1 MRLPIKI
8 AIPATAVGAMV
19 VGGWALLPAATSGAP
34 APVRAPQV
42 ATPIVAPM
50 VPAETPTPEPSST
63 ASESPEP
70 TTPEPA
76 GDTYADPPGQDVNHE
91 CPPTCGPGETP

>member
-1 MRLPIKI
+1 
-8 AIPATAVGAMV
+8 
-19 VGGWALLPAATSGAP
+19 
-34 APVRAPQV
+34 
-42 ATPIVAPM
+42 VAPM
-50 VPAETPTPEPSST
+50 VPAQTPTPEPSST

-91 CPPTCGPGETP
+91 CPPACGPGETP

>member
-1 MRLPIKI
+1 MRLPVKI
-8 AIPATAVGAMV
+8 AIPATAVSAIV
-19 VGGWALLPAATSGAP
+19 VGGWALLPAATGAP
-34 APVRAPQV
+34 AHVQAPRV

-50 VPAETPTPEPSST
+50 VPAATPTPEPSST

-91 CPPTCGPGETP
+91 CPPACGPGETP